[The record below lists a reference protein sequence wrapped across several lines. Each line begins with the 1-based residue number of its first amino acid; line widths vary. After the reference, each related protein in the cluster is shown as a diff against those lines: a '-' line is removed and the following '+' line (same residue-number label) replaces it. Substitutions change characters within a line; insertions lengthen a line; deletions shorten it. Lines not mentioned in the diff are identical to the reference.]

1 MAIKPYKVFS
11 KLTTNY
17 ITNLKN
23 CLLFQN
29 SAAKLHILFEIN
41 SILCIINLRKCIIYL
56 EVTKKKHNF
65 AQILIKMLLFEN
77 NVT

>member
-23 CLLFQN
+23 CLLFYN
-29 SAAKLHILFEIN
+29 PAAKLRIFLLTD

-56 EVTKKKHNF
+56 DVTKK
-65 AQILIKMLLFEN
+65 
-77 NVT
+77 